1 MKKKAGIVF
10 LVLAVSLMIC
20 SASMAGNRA
29 EAWSVTPFVGG
40 YHFNSD
46 TRLDKALIGGLRI
59 GYNLTEA
66 WGLEALV
73 HYGKDNNYYV
83 VRDYDPRG
91 RDAGFD
97 DDARIVSYRVEA
109 LYNFMPDKKFVPFLA
124 AGVGG
129 RNVNYVSNNT
139 YDEDS
144 TKHLVLGYG
153 VGFKFFFAE
162 DWALRGDV
170 RHLFLPNDRLHNL
183 EYTLGI
189 SYFFGGKKPVI
200 PEPEPAPAPVVA
212 APAPAPVV
220 EDAPILK
227 CTDTPS
233 DLMVDKDGCPIKVT
247 VNMNVLFDFDKSDI
261 KPKYHDELKRVSDY
275 MHAYPWETAV
285 LEGHTDSRGTEEYNI
300 KLSQRR
306 VNNIKKYLVEKL
318 GVDADRLTAIGYG
331 KSRPIA
337 SNDTDEGRQ
346 LNRRVQAVMETYIKK
361 QQD

>member
-1 MKKKAGIVF
+1 MKRKVGILF
-10 LVLAVSLMIC
+10 LVLAASLMVC
-20 SASMAGNRA
+20 SASMAENRA
-29 EAWSVTPFVGG
+29 DAWSITPFIGG

-46 TRLDKALIGGLRI
+46 TRLDKALIGGVRI
-59 GYNLTEA
+59 GYNLTKA
-66 WGLEALV
+66 WGLEGLV
-73 HYGKDNNYYV
+73 HYGQDNNYYTV
-83 VRDYDPRG
+83 YEPRPQRFVG
-91 RDAGFD
+91 YD
-97 DDARIVSYRVEA
+97 DDASIISYRLEA
-109 LYNFMPDKKFVPFLA
+109 LYNFMPDKKFVPFIA
-124 AGVGG
+124 AGIGG
-129 RNVNYVSNNT
+129 RNVNYNSDNT

-170 RHLFLPNDRLHNL
+170 RHLFLPNDKLHNL

-189 SYFFGGKKPVI
+189 SYFFGGKKPAI
-200 PEPEPAPAPVVA
+200 PEP

-220 EDAPILK
+220 EAAPAPVYEEPAPTGLK
-227 CTDTPS
+227 CTDTPD

-275 MHAYPWETAV
+275 MEAYPWETAV

-306 VNNIKKYLVEKL
+306 VNSIKKYLVEKL
-318 GVDADRLTAIGYG
+318 GISADRLTAVGYG

-337 SNDTDEGRQ
+337 TNDTDEGRQ

-361 QQD
+361 QNN